1 MKIGRNMER
10 QSRRKFLLDSGKRIL
25 AIGSLGGLPL
35 LPAFGTS
42 MGGKDSVSRITS
54 FAGGITGAWQIVS
67 MRTIAGEPLTPATH
81 LSILDTADPPGGSES
96 WILRGARSHERYTK
110 RKEHEELAEKS
121 PSLGRP
127 DATLAT
133 LIPIRKTDA
142 WWQLSQDE
150 RREIFEEQSDHIK
163 IGLNYLPAVAR
174 RLYHSRD
181 LGEPFDFLTW
191 FEFTPGNESN
201 FESLL
206 KELRKTKE
214 WTYVEREIV
223 IRLTRTV

>member
-1 MKIGRNMER
+1 MKKRRKTNR
-10 QSRRKFLLDSGKRIL
+10 QSRREFLLDSGKRIL

-35 LPAFGTS
+35 FPAFGKST
-42 MGGKDSVSRITS
+42 GGKVAVSRITS

-67 MRTIAGEPLTPATH
+67 MRTIAGEPLAPAVH
-81 LSILDTADPPGGSES
+81 LCILDTAGPPEGSES
-96 WILRGARSHERYTK
+96 WILRGARSHERYTT
-110 RKEHEELAEKS
+110 RKEHDELAEKS

-127 DATLAT
+127 DATSAA

-163 IGLNYLPAVAR
+163 IGQNYLPAVAR

-206 KELRKTKE
+206 KELRKTRE
-214 WTYVEREIV
+214 WTYVEREID
-223 IRLTRTV
+223 IRLTRTL